1 MFRIIY
7 HLTRVNKKQSIS
19 MKYRLFNH
27 KNSTPKLFKSEEFN
41 ADVFRSSPREEARN
55 QPSSETVFI

>member
-41 ADVFRSSPREEARN
+41 SYCFQVIS
-55 QPSSETVFI
+55 